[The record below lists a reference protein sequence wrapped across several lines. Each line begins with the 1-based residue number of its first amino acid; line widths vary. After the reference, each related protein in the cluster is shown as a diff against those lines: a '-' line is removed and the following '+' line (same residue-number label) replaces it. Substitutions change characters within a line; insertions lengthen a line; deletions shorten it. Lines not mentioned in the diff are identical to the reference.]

1 MLLRSI
7 AQHSFTRLPV
17 VKPSFHVHLA
27 RMASTANQS
36 VKYTKDR
43 QHELQDNI
51 KGVEEDIQ
59 KAYDAIKQASSTP
72 PRLVAVSKL
81 KPASD
86 IQALYD
92 LGYRHFGENY
102 IQELVDK
109 SQVLPKDICWH
120 FIGNLQSNKAKTV
133 VSGVGD
139 ALWVIETLASEKTA
153 GLLEKAVAARLGE
166 DEIPVEK
173 RLKVYI
179 QVNTSKEDV
188 KSGVDPL
195 TAGSSTSDIAEHELV
210 KLATYIYTQCPHL
223 HLLGLMTI
231 GSFSASHD
239 PSKPNPD
246 FETLTTSRQELYA
259 YLSSHLDN
267 AKALLPKTE
276 QEWEL
281 SMGMSADFES
291 AIKQGSS
298 GVRVGTRIFGERPK
312 KAKVGDGAAVTK

>member
-1 MLLRSI
+1 M
-7 AQHSFTRLPV
+7 A
-17 VKPSFHVHLA
+17 
-27 RMASTANQS
+27 ASTDAPHVALDYS
-36 VKYTKDR
+36 KDR
-43 QHELQDNI
+43 QHELEENI
-51 KGVEEDIQ
+51 KGVEQDVQRAFQSIT
-59 KAYDAIKQASSTP
+59 SRGSRTP

-109 SQVLPKDICWH
+109 AQALPKDICWH

-133 VSGVGD
+133 VSGVGE

-153 GLLEKAVAARLGE
+153 GLLEKAVAARLG
-166 DEIPVEK
+166 DNADPNAK
-173 RLKVYI
+173 LPLQKKLKVYI
-179 QVNTSKEDV
+179 QVNTSQEDV

-195 TAGSSTSDIAEHELV
+195 PAGSAASPDASNQELI
-210 KLATYIYTQCPHL
+210 KLATFILSSCPHL

-246 FETLTTSRQELYA
+246 FELLSTTRNELFT
-259 YLSSHLDN
+259 YLISHVSPELGESIKDS
-267 AKALLPKTE
+267 LPHAAE
-276 QEWEL
+276 EWEL
-281 SMGMSADFES
+281 SMGMSADFEI
-291 AIKQGSS
+291 AIKQGSA

-312 KAKVGDGAAVTK
+312 KVKAGDNAAATK

>member
-1 MLLRSI
+1 
-7 AQHSFTRLPV
+7 
-17 VKPSFHVHLA
+17 
-27 RMASTANQS
+27 MASTENQS
-36 VKYTKDR
+36 VEYTKDR

-51 KGVEEDIQ
+51 QGVEEDIN
-59 KAYDAIKQASSTP
+59 KAYESIKQASSTP

-109 SQVLPKDICWH
+109 SHVLPKDICWH

-267 AKALLPKTE
+267 AKSLLPKTE

>member
-1 MLLRSI
+1 
-7 AQHSFTRLPV
+7 
-17 VKPSFHVHLA
+17 
-27 RMASTANQS
+27 MASTENQS
-36 VKYTKDR
+36 VEYTEDR

-51 KGVEEDIQ
+51 KGVEEDIS
-59 KAYDAIKQASSTP
+59 KAYESIKQASSAK

-92 LGYRHFGENY
+92 IGYRHFGENY

-109 SQVLPKDICWH
+109 AQVLPKDICWH

-153 GLLEKAVAARLGE
+153 GLLEKAVAARSGDGE
-166 DEIPVEK
+166 VSQAK

-195 TAGSSTSDIAEHELV
+195 TAGSSSSDIADHELV

-239 PSKPNPD
+239 PSKLNPD
-246 FETLTTSRQELYA
+246 FETLTTSRHELYA

-267 AKALLPKTE
+267 AKSVLPKTE

-312 KAKVGDGAAVTK
+312 KVKAGDGAAVTK